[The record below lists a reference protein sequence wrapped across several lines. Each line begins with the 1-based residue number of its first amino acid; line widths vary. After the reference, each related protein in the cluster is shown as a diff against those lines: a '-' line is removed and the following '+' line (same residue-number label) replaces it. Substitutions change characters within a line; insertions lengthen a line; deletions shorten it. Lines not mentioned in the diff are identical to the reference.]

1 MKQKK
6 EQVYEDIMTI
16 TNVFHTF
23 QNLEEMPNVLN
34 REINTQNTWKHPTNI
49 QEILIKFINVKLQCL
64 KFKNYWISLTV
75 YWNIL
80 NIQRKRLVILKSQQQ
95 KLSKMKHKKSELKKK
110 NVLVNWEQFKHPDI
124 YLINIPKGEMRKKK
138 RK

>member
-16 TNVFHTF
+16 TNVFHTS

-64 KFKNYWISLTV
+64 KFKNYWISLTI

-95 KLSKMKHKKSELKKK
+95 KLSKIKHKKSELKKK
-110 NVLVNWEQFKHPDI
+110 CI
-124 YLINIPKGEMRKKK
+124 GELGTI
-138 RK
+138 